1 MLRQLLA
8 RNFRNL
14 APLDWGV
21 EPGCHLLLGGTGAGK
36 TSVLEAIYVVATT
49 RSFRSGH
56 LADCV
61 QRSADAGPVDQPCE
75 PERFEGEGSFFL
87 AAESGAEARVR
98 LELSWSGPRGL
109 ERRLNGER
117 VLLARYLGVQPV
129 LAWTSAE
136 VQMLLGS
143 PGARR
148 RFLDRGVVYARAG
161 SLQSFASHRSL
172 LTQKRSLLRTGGST
186 REIASWNVLL
196 ADAVAVIAAQRAAF
210 VTALRR
216 AFADAALLSGLPFTS
231 VEIEYRPS
239 PASATSGGAAVL
251 EALDRA
257 LPGEQRARRP
267 LVGSHRDRLAL
278 RWRGEEIASRASAGE
293 RKAIGLLLLAA
304 QASVV
309 ERERGAATLL
319 IDDADAELDRDT
331 LQAVWPVFAGRL
343 QVMATSNRP
352 EVWEATAPDHRWRVE
367 KGRLCEH

>member
-8 RNFRNL
+8 RKFRNL

-61 QRSADAGPVDQPCE
+61 QRIADADPEHQPCE
-75 PERFEGEGSFFL
+75 SERFEGEGSFFL
-87 AAESGAEARVR
+87 GAESGAEARVR

-136 VQMLLGS
+136 VEMLLGS

-331 LQAVWPVFAGRL
+331 LHAVWPVFAGRL

-352 EVWEATAPDHRWRVE
+352 EVWEALAPDHRWRVE